1 DSANVP
7 NVKTLTSL
15 NNKLPNNSLYHIDP
29 DNKGY
34 LVETDPSFT
43 NKNKWLSS
51 NYLLE
56 ALGQDPDKI
65 HYFALSETMH

>member
-34 LVETDPSFT
+34 SYSV
-43 NKNKWLSS
+43 
-51 NYLLE
+51 
-56 ALGQDPDKI
+56 
-65 HYFALSETMH
+65 